1 MLNVEADRRES
12 CFLLELSHP
21 NPQHTAITV
30 WTWANTN
37 KQTNDE
43 WVICCNY
50 VSAHRDFFDYC
61 ALLTYLL
68 TYKDQWWRHLVNAYE
83 VKAYVWCNLQVELC
97 DPYIPERL
105 ECTTIKAL
113 YIINPLSTFLFQI
126 PLCLAGE
133 LHIKHWIT
141 IRTDCK
147 NIVQISTYS
156 EVTLISPFITYHSV
170 SCFKPS
176 QLWIKI

>member
-1 MLNVEADRRES
+1 MLNGEADRRES
-12 CFLLELSHP
+12 SFLLELSHP
-21 NPQHTAITV
+21 NTQQLQFEHEQTQ
-30 WTWANTN
+30 TN

-50 VSAHRDFFDYC
+50 VSAVRIVTFLIIAC
-61 ALLTYLL
+61 ALLIYLL

-147 NIVQISTYS
+147 NIVQIS
-156 EVTLISPFITYHSV
+156 II
-170 SCFKPS
+170 
-176 QLWIKI
+176 